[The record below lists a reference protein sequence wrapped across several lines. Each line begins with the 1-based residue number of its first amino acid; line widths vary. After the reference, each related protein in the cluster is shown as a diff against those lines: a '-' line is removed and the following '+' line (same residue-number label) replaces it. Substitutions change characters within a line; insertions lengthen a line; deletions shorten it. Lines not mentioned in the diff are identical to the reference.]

1 MIKIYDSDGKLCT
14 ITNVFPQGIR
24 PVYRMYLADGRY
36 IDSDINHKW
45 EVFDS
50 ANRRLIKT
58 TEELIKG
65 KVSFPHK
72 RSGTTYKY
80 SIKETEEVQFSKK
93 NCLFLLMYSRILS

>member
-1 MIKIYDSDGKLCT
+1 M
-14 ITNVFPQGIR
+14 FPQGIR

-58 TEELIKG
+58 TEEPIVTG
-65 KVSFPHK
+65 KHISEIGRAHV
-72 RSGTTYKY
+72 
-80 SIKETEEVQFSKK
+80 
-93 NCLFLLMYSRILS
+93 